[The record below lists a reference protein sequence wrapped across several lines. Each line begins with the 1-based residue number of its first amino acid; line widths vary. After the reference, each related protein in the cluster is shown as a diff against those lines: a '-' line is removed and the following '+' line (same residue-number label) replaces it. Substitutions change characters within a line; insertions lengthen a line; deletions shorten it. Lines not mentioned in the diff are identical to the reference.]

1 MQNLNIFGDSWG
13 CGAWTT
19 PNKFIGVGSV
29 TRKLS
34 ASSPFGPEYIAGG
47 DDYFSSR
54 FSQHYNVDNYSQGA
68 VSNNSQMH
76 LLTKFLKKNEYEGF
90 DTHSIL
96 FIQTDPIRDLLIS
109 MAIPDRHDSVCIKS
123 LSKVTDPNTFF
134 RGVLEFTYMQLDF
147 WAKKYNVVIN
157 MTGGC
162 SDIVSL
168 DSKYDNLNVV
178 CDSFYKLI
186 DNGHKNNIYA
196 TTQDYYF
203 TEEHSPKFDDIING
217 QYLKHKLEKRYAS
230 EEDNESFF
238 GYRADTHPSRT
249 GIDLWIN
256 HMLSRIK

>member
-13 CGAWTT
+13 CGAWST
-19 PNKFIGVGSV
+19 PNKFNGIGSV

-34 ASSPFGPEYIAGG
+34 ASSPLKPEYKAGG
-47 DDYFSSR
+47 DDYFSDR
-54 FSQHYNVDNYSQGA
+54 FAVHYNVDNYSQGA
-68 VSNNSQMH
+68 GCNKQQMQ
-76 LLTKFLKKNEYEGF
+76 LLAKFLAKNEDQGL

-96 FIQTDPIRDLLIS
+96 FIQTDPIRDLLNS

-123 LSKVTDPNTFF
+123 LSKVTDPDPFF
-134 RGVLEFTYMQLDF
+134 HGVLEFTYMQLDF
-147 WAKKYNVVIN
+147 LAKKHNVVIN

-203 TEEHSPKFDDIING
+203 SRPCSSVFDNIING

-230 EEDNESFF
+230 TEDNESFF
-238 GYRADTHPSRT
+238 GYKSDSHPSRT

-256 HMLSRIK
+256 HMLPRIK